1 MINFEL
7 DIDDY
12 LEIHELNILNV
23 SALIES
29 DNISNDIKSLIN
41 FFNDEYKWDN
51 MFNFDDVKL
60 RLNNGHYMFVLY
72 YDVNPIGYV
81 FYEPIAENVFY
92 LYNLYVTN
100 KIKRPTYSPIW
111 FVNKSIKLLPSS
123 VSKIVC
129 VSEEWHTAAQN
140 VFKSNN
146 FKEV

>member
-7 DIDDY
+7 NIDDY
-12 LEIHELNILNV
+12 LEIYELNILNV

-41 FFNDEYKWDN
+41 FFNDEYIWNN
-51 MFNFDDVKL
+51 MFTFDDVKA
-60 RLNNGHYMFVLY
+60 RICNGQYMFILY

-81 FYEPIAENVFY
+81 FYEPKDNNVFY

-100 KIKRPTYSPIW
+100 KIKRPMYSPIW

-123 VSKIVC
+123 VSKIIC
-129 VSEEWHTAAQN
+129 VSDEWNTAAHN

>member
-60 RLNNGHYMFVLY
+60 RLNDGHYMFILY

-81 FYEPIAENVFY
+81 FYEPKADNVFY

-100 KIKRPTYSPIW
+100 KIKRPAYSPMW
-111 FVNKSIKLLPSS
+111 FVNKSIKLLPPS
-123 VSKIVC
+123 VSKIIC
-129 VSEEWHTAAQN
+129 VSEEWHIAAQN
-140 VFKSNN
+140 IFKSNN